1 MAAFATIH
9 ATTTMIPLLCC
20 LPLILHVFLS
30 NNLEV
35 EKSAELFVLK
45 VAIGT

>member
-9 ATTTMIPLLCC
+9 ATTTMIPL
-20 LPLILHVFLS
+20 PLILHFFLS

-35 EKSAELFVLK
+35 EKSAELFILK